1 MITRSGL
8 PSYAYPGMITKSGL
22 PSHDYPG
29 STKRIEIPNELV
41 KPLSLFLFSIGQVL
55 CKVGSTIE
63 NMQARSGARMT
74 IWLFLFASPLHLPSG
89 DISTESR
96 AYLVGL
102 KEKFEVAK
110 QFIDQI
116 LKVYAIIGKSG
127 ETIKHIRLESG
138 AKIQLTKDTDAGPN
152 SPTTVVELNGTSQQ
166 ISSAQKLINDVL
178 AEVALSIGLVNDA

>member
-41 KPLSLFLFSIGQVL
+41 KPLSLFLFS
-55 CKVGSTIE
+55 
-63 NMQARSGARMT
+63 
-74 IWLFLFASPLHLPSG
+74 ASPLHLPSG

-96 AYLVGL
+96 VYLVGL
-102 KEKFEVAK
+102 REKFEVAK

>member
-116 LKVYAIIGKSG
+116 LKDDSGDPGIIF
-127 ETIKHIRLESG
+127 
-138 AKIQLTKDTDAGPN
+138 AQ
-152 SPTTVVELNGTSQQ
+152 ELGCAEP
-166 ISSAQKLINDVL
+166 IAQKFQMKVPNDK
-178 AEVALSIGLVNDA
+178 VNIF